1 MPNFE
6 AEKIEKILNYKFKNV
21 DLLKTAFTHSS
32 YANDNNV
39 LSNQRLEFLGDSI
52 LNFIVADFLY
62 QNFDVEEGKM
72 SKWRSKIVN
81 SDSLSNII
89 SNLKLDKYII
99 LGKSIEKTTL
109 SKSVLEDLFES
120 IVGAIYLD
128 GGLTKTKNFIKKCID
143 LNEAV
148 EKKDTDYKTKLQEIV
163 QKVKGSNLVYFTY
176 EIPRQPGYFCA
187 ELYINDIFVARTT
200 STSKKQAQIECAKLA
215 LKNSNEIT
223 KILKQ

>member
-1 MPNFE
+1 M
-6 AEKIEKILNYKFKNV
+6 
-21 DLLKTAFTHSS
+21 
-32 YANDNNV
+32 
-39 LSNQRLEFLGDSI
+39 
-52 LNFIVADFLY
+52 
-62 QNFDVEEGKM
+62 
-72 SKWRSKIVN
+72 
-81 SDSLSNII
+81 
-89 SNLKLDKYII
+89 
-99 LGKSIEKTTL
+99 
-109 SKSVLEDLFES
+109 LEDLFES

-148 EKKDTDYKTKLQEIV
+148 EKKDIDYKTKLQEIV

-215 LKNSNEIT
+215 LKNKEEIT
-223 KILKQ
+223 KILK

>member
-1 MPNFE
+1 MLNFE
-6 AEKIEKILNYKFKNV
+6 ADKIEKILNYKFKDKN
-21 DLLKTAFTHSS
+21 LLKTAFTHSS
-32 YANDNNV
+32 YANDNNIQ
-39 LSNQRLEFLGDSI
+39 SNQRLEFLGDSV

-81 SDSLSNII
+81 CDSLSNVI
-89 SNLKLDKYII
+89 SKLKLEKYII
-99 LGKSIEKTTL
+99 LGKSIGNTTL

-215 LKNSNEIT
+215 LKNKEEIT
-223 KILKQ
+223 KILK